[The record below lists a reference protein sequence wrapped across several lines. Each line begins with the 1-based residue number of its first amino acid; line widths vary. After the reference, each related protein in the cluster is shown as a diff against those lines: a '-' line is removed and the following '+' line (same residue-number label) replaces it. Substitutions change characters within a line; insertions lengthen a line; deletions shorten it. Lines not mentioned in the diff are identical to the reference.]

1 MPYLFQSNEVFQLES
16 GAALSSLTIAY
27 HTYGTMNGTADNVVW
42 VCHALTANSDAAEWW
57 SGIVGAGLSI
67 SPEKGF
73 IVCANI
79 LGSPYGTTN
88 PVSVDPSTGRPFY
101 QTFPFI
107 TIRDMVAAHQRLRQ
121 HLGIQRIQLLVGGS
135 MGGYQALEWCLMEP
149 RLINRVFLIA
159 CSAKETPWGIA
170 IHTAQR
176 MAIEADATWGSP
188 SPTAGIKGLK
198 TARAIGMV
206 TYRSYDTYR
215 LKQAENEE
223 EKTDG
228 FKAESYIRYQG
239 DKFAAR
245 FNAYS
250 YWCLTKAMDSHNVA
264 RSRTPT
270 VAETLQTMQ
279 QKTLLIAVR
288 SDVLCPPQ
296 EMETM
301 AKYIPRSRLHII
313 DSVYGHDGF
322 LTEGKAVSAILKDWL
337 QERTD

>member
-1 MPYLFQSNEVFQLES
+1 MAQLFQSNQVFRLES
-16 GAALSSLTIAY
+16 GAALSSLTVAY
-27 HTYGTMNGTADNVVW
+27 QTYGTLNNSGNNVVW
-42 VCHALTANSDAAEWW
+42 ICHALTADSAAAEWW
-57 SGIVGAGLSI
+57 SGIIGAGLPI
-67 SPEKGF
+67 NPEKDF

-88 PVSVDPSTGRPFY
+88 PLSIDSSTSQPFY

-107 TIRDMVAAHQRLRQ
+107 TIRDMVAAHRLLCQ
-121 HLGIQRIQLLVGGS
+121 HLGIRRIRLLAGGS
-135 MGGYQALEWCLMEP
+135 MGGYQALEWCVMDP
-149 RLINRVFLIA
+149 TLIEGLFMIA

-176 MAIEADATWGSP
+176 MAIEADATWGSA
-188 SPTAGIKGLK
+188 SRKAGEKGLK

-215 LKQAENEE
+215 LTQSETGE

-239 DKFAAR
+239 DKLAGR

-264 RSRTPT
+264 RGRTVT
-270 VAETLQTMQ
+270 VAETLQTIK
-279 QKTLLIAVR
+279 QKTLLIAIQ

-296 EMETM
+296 EMKAM
-301 AKYIPRSRLHII
+301 ANYIRGSRLHII

-322 LTEGKAVSAILKDWL
+322 LTEGRAISGILEDWL
-337 QERTD
+337 QEK